1 MFRLSNVVVAV
12 LALALVVGITMPV
25 VAAEAMGKI
34 KSVDTTK
41 NQIVVT
47 DANQKDWT
55 FNVSKD
61 AKIFADEKQ
70 CQLSDLK
77 RDENVTIRYD
87 KDKDGV
93 LMATEI
99 RCKTK

>member
-12 LALALVVGITMPV
+12 LAIALVVGVTMPV

-34 KSVDTTK
+34 KSVDATK
-41 NQIVVT
+41 HQIVVT

-55 FNVSKD
+55 FNISKD
-61 AKIFADEKQ
+61 AKIFVDDKQ
-70 CQLSDLK
+70 SQLSDLK
-77 RDENVTIRYD
+77 KDENVTIHYD